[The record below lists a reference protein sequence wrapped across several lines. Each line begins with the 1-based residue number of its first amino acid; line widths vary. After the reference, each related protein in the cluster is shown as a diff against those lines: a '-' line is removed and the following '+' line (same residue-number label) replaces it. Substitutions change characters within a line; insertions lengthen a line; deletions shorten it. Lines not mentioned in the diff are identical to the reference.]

1 MNKILHL
8 STIPVWVMGKSSG
21 MPSVMKTLKY
31 YDEKGFYQLYIYPS
45 NKNFTEA
52 LFKNCRIVSLKIP
65 EIFLNQKYL
74 KSYHLFNKLRFIYFS
89 TIYPI
94 KIKNIIKNFNP
105 DFVYAHLQY
114 MPLTSYILFRRK
126 KPIFVRYYGLVDAY
140 KYVLS
145 NRFYKF
151 EENLL
156 SFRLNLTG
164 YILVN
169 DGTAGDE
176 IALKR
181 GVDRKKIL
189 YLINGIDNFPS
200 LTEEEKF
207 ELKKN
212 LKINEKPVFLFL
224 NRLSKLKGVDL
235 FLNFLENF
243 YERKSVTFL
252 IIGDGDEREN
262 MLNFLDSEKLDYRYI
277 RNVKQNETYKY
288 FQISDL
294 FLSFNVLSSLNN
306 PVLESIKNKTPVLS
320 LKRGFKTEFM
330 DDYIFS
336 FDTVEQMANFA
347 KLFLSIIRDQ
357 EEMNKIKVRL
367 KNFEKN
373 YIWSWEDR
381 MNSEF
386 VFVKERLKNV

>member
-1 MNKILHL
+1 
-8 STIPVWVMGKSSG
+8 MGKRSG

-45 NKNFTEA
+45 NKNSIET
-52 LFKNCRIVSLKIP
+52 LFKNCRIVSLKVP
-65 EIFLNQKYL
+65 EIFLNQKHL

-94 KIKNIIKNFNP
+94 KLKNLIKNFNP

-114 MPLTSYILFRRK
+114 MPLTSYILFRRS

-140 KYVLS
+140 KYVLN

-169 DGTAGDE
+169 DGTGGDDVA
-176 IALKR
+176 IKR

-200 LTEEEKF
+200 LTEEERS

-224 NRLSKLKGVDL
+224 NRLSKLKGIDL

-243 YERKSVTFL
+243 YERTSVTFL
-252 IIGDGDEREN
+252 IIGDGDERDK
-262 MLNFLDSEKLDYRYI
+262 MLKFLDSKKVDYRYI
-277 RNVKQNETYKY
+277 RSIEQNETYKY

-294 FLSFNVLSSLNN
+294 FLSFNILSSLNN
-306 PVLESIKNKTPVLS
+306 PVLESIKNETPVLS

-330 DDYIFS
+330 NDFIFS
-336 FDTVEQMANFA
+336 FDTVKEMSEFA
-347 KLFLSIIRDQ
+347 ALFLSIRKDQ
-357 EEMNKIKVRL
+357 NEMNKIKEKL
-367 KNFEKN
+367 KNFEKH
-373 YIWSWEDR
+373 YIWSWEER
-381 MNSEF
+381 MNTEF

>member
-1 MNKILHL
+1 MNRILHL
-8 STIPVWVMGKSSG
+8 STIPVWVMGKRSG

-45 NKNFTEA
+45 NKNSIET
-52 LFKNCRIVSLKIP
+52 LFKNCRIVSLKVP
-65 EIFLNQKYL
+65 EIFLNQKHL

-94 KIKNIIKNFNP
+94 KLKNLIKNFNP

-114 MPLTSYILFRRK
+114 MPLTSYILFRRS

-140 KYVLS
+140 KYVLN

-169 DGTAGDE
+169 DGTGGDDVA
-176 IALKR
+176 IKR
-181 GVDRKKIL
+181 GVDREKIL

-200 LTEEEKF
+200 LTEEERS

-224 NRLSKLKGVDL
+224 NRLSKLKGIDL

-243 YERKSVTFL
+243 YERTSVTFL
-252 IIGDGDEREN
+252 IIGDGDERDK
-262 MLNFLDSEKLDYRYI
+262 MLKFLDSKKVDYRYI
-277 RNVKQNETYKY
+277 RSVEQNETYKY

-294 FLSFNVLSSLNN
+294 FLSFNILSSLNN
-306 PVLESIKNKTPVLS
+306 PVLESIKNETPVLS

-330 DDYIFS
+330 NDFIFS
-336 FDTVEQMANFA
+336 FDTVKEMSEFA
-347 KLFLSIIRDQ
+347 ALFLSIRKDQ
-357 EEMNKIKVRL
+357 NEMNKIKEKL
-367 KNFEKN
+367 KNFEKH
-373 YIWSWEDR
+373 YIWSWEER
-381 MNSEF
+381 MNTEF

>member
-1 MNKILHL
+1 MNRILHL
-8 STIPVWVMGKSSG
+8 STIPVWVMGKRSG

-45 NKNFTEA
+45 NKNSIET
-52 LFKNCRIVSLKIP
+52 LFKNCRIVSLKVP
-65 EIFLNQKYL
+65 EIFLNQKHL

-94 KIKNIIKNFNP
+94 KLKNLIKNFNP

-114 MPLTSYILFRRK
+114 MPLTSYILFRRS

-140 KYVLS
+140 KYVLN

-169 DGTAGDE
+169 DGTGGDDVA
-176 IALKR
+176 IKR
-181 GVDRKKIL
+181 GVDREKIL

-200 LTEEEKF
+200 LTEEERS

-224 NRLSKLKGVDL
+224 NRLSKLKGIDL

-243 YERKSVTFL
+243 YERTSVTFL
-252 IIGDGDEREN
+252 IIGDGDERDK
-262 MLNFLDSEKLDYRYI
+262 MLKFLDSKKVDYRYI
-277 RNVKQNETYKY
+277 RSIEQNETYKY

-294 FLSFNVLSSLNN
+294 FLSFNILSSLNN
-306 PVLESIKNKTPVLS
+306 PVLESIKNETPVLS

-330 DDYIFS
+330 NDFIFS
-336 FDTVEQMANFA
+336 FDTVKEMSEFA
-347 KLFLSIIRDQ
+347 ALFLSIRKDQ
-357 EEMNKIKVRL
+357 NEMNKIKEKL
-367 KNFEKN
+367 KNFEKH
-373 YIWSWEDR
+373 YIWSWEER
-381 MNSEF
+381 MNTEF